1 MRKVYEAT
9 IKYQTK
15 LWSRITV
22 DKLLKCHVGTNH
34 VQSFAYNQVRRT
46 KDKKVYFECVIENLK
61 ILRKS
66 TVFEENEAKTN
77 MIKAK
82 IEMKK
87 TVNMNTIAVNEY
99 NNFIDRQWNQ
109 KWIFHK
115 EKTID
120 KIRSLKEKQA
130 KKLEEFKKMN
140 IFKHFIE

>member
-1 MRKVYEAT
+1 MEFKHAYNFIASLCRECYIQPMVVENIMRKVYEAT

-87 TVNMNTIAVNEY
+87 
-99 NNFIDRQWNQ
+99 
-109 KWIFHK
+109 
-115 EKTID
+115 
-120 KIRSLKEKQA
+120 
-130 KKLEEFKKMN
+130 KL
-140 IFKHFIE
+140 

>member
-1 MRKVYEAT
+1 MSILIA
-9 IKYQTK
+9 
-15 LWSRITV
+15 S
-22 DKLLKCHVGTNH
+22 

-46 KDKKVYFECVIENLK
+46 KDKKVYFECVIENMK

-99 NNFIDRQWNQ
+99 SNFIDRQWNQ
-109 KWIFHK
+109 KWISSK
-115 EKTID
+115 D
-120 KIRSLKEKQA
+120 KQ
-130 KKLEEFKKMN
+130 
-140 IFKHFIE
+140 